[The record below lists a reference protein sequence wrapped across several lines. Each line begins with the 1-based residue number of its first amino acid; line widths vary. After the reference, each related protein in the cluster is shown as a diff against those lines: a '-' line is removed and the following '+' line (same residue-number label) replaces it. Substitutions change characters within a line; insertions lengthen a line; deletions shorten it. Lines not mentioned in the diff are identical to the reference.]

1 MLEKYFRESL
11 KWKLKFY
18 NIHSAFFV
26 VQQSHKQ
33 IICFLFLRR
42 HQRLPVKESVQVD
55 AGDYEQRP
63 RADSNTRPR
72 TLSSPSR
79 RTSRVRK
86 STVIPPSGKNQL
98 KSISS
103 LWLTLLFFDEW
114 NFLPCERNHKIVVWI
129 WKENTKT
136 WFEVNTSHQFFRDD
150 RAYNSS
156 CPTQSHRDTSQRET
170 DWISSTRSEF
180 DCAF

>member
-1 MLEKYFRESL
+1 MNKSYVF
-11 KWKLKFY
+11 
-18 NIHSAFFV
+18 FFV
-26 VQQSHKQ
+26 
-33 IICFLFLRR
+33 RR
-42 HQRLPVKESVQVD
+42 HRPLLVKESVCKLMRVI
-55 AGDYEQRP
+55 
-63 RADSNTRPR
+63 
-72 TLSSPSR
+72 
-79 RTSRVRK
+79 TSRDLGPTLTHDLGLSPAPRGVRAEWESLLWFLPLVK
-86 STVIPPSGKNQL
+86 YL
-98 KSISS
+98 KSF
-103 LWLTLLFFDEW
+103 TNPLFFDEW